1 MLYTTITI
9 DGVDYKARL
18 NAKACVDLEKKLGTN
33 PLNIFAKIADNG
45 NIPDLG
51 VLITMLQASLTAY
64 NHGMTMDKTYELYDK
79 FVDEGH
85 TLMDLVPIL
94 LDVFKVSGF
103 FKEETIEEKN

>member
-64 NHGMTMDKTYELYDK
+64 NHGITMDKTYQLYDK